1 MKKLINLL
9 VLLVVGV
16 TAQAKCD
23 WSGYWMKKVNQQ
35 QNVYTFQTNVD
46 WDSCV
51 DYWWIVYDYQLKR
64 KDTLSDFSGFT
75 QVQFNAKGKYKVIL
89 HVFDQCNKCDT
100 NFIQEIDIT
109 IYGKADVG
117 YKIGAKNCRYY
128 TFEMTNMNDSCVEY
142 YYSIYKSDLFD
153 SLYGYWD
160 TAKNL
165 TEWLYNNYDFDENDL
180 VYYNMSSQRVVTHEF
195 ADSGRHLLIG
205 YWYNKCSQ
213 IDTWVMRKVDVC
225 VSRPV
230 NGLTPI
236 SPSVGGMVRPNPAS
250 CEFYI
255 TDTRTPMEYM
265 ILNTSGTIIA
275 VGNTSPFEQT
285 RIESCNWP
293 NGVYYI
299 WVMGLGRE
307 LIMIQH

>member
-9 VLLVVGV
+9 VLLVVGI

-23 WSGYWMKKVNQQ
+23 WSGYWMEKTGQY
-35 QNVYTFQTNVD
+35 QNSYQFQTNVD

-51 DYWWIVYDYQLKR
+51 DYWWIIYDYQLKR
-64 KDTLSDFSGFT
+64 KDTIKESFKGT
-75 QVQFNAKGKYKVIL
+75 IQPTFNVKGKYKVVL

-117 YKIGAKNCRYY
+117 YKIGAKNCKYY
-128 TFEMTNMNDSCVEY
+128 TFEMTNMNDTCVEY
-142 YYSIYKSDLFD
+142 YYAIYKSKYFD
-153 SLYGYWD
+153 TMSQSQWERLSDSAIYFG
-160 TAKNL
+160 
-165 TEWLYNNYDFDENDL
+165 YDFGEDDL

-195 ADSGRHLLIG
+195 VDSGRHLLWA
-205 YWYNKCSQ
+205 YWYNKCTG

-236 SPSVGGMVRPNPAS
+236 TPSVGGMIRPNPSS

-275 VGNTSPFEQT
+275 MGNTSPFEQT